1 MNARFGTALL
11 VLVIAQSLFLAAMIR
26 DRVSLLRSDDV
37 VTLQTEPI
45 DPRDLF
51 RGDYVILNYDVSR
64 LTLGT
69 LGGDTAFESGD
80 EIYVELAPGETTWN
94 AIALW
99 KEWREPAAGNSILRG
114 RVSWVLE
121 GAPVTA
127 EPGEGGEIERPCP
140 ECRVANVA
148 YGIESY
154 FVPEGEG
161 RVLEDERNAG
171 NLTVD
176 VALGSDGEGAIKRLR
191 LDGEPVYE
199 EPLF

>member
-1 MNARFGTALL
+1 MNRFGLALL
-11 VLVIAQSLFLAAMIR
+11 ALAVAQSLFLAAMIR

-64 LTLGT
+64 LSLGR
-69 LGGDTAFESGD
+69 LDGDTDFESGD
-80 EIYVELAPGETTWN
+80 AIYVELAPGETTWN
-94 AIALW
+94 AVAVW
-99 KEWREPAAGNSILRG
+99 KERRDPASGNSILRG
-114 RVSWVLE
+114 RVSWVTDG
-121 GAPVTA
+121 GAT
-127 EPGEGGEIERPCP
+127 ERPCP
-140 ECRVANVA
+140 ECRVATVA

-161 RVLEDERNAG
+161 RELEDQRNAG
-171 NLTVD
+171 SLTVD